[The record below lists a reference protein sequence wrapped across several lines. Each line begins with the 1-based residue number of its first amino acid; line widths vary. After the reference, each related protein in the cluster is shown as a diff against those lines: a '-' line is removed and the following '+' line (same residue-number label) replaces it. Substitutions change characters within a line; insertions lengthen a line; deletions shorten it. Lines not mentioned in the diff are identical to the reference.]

1 MAGAADRNFILQ
13 QGLEAPES
21 VRCPAVSSS
30 LLFQPRVVGTLTLA
44 GTLLQE
50 PAIFVFLAV
59 VLWWSALVPRWN
71 PFDHTFNA
79 TLGRRPGAP
88 RLGPAAAPRRFSQGM
103 AATFAT
109 GIASSLIAGWQAT
122 AWTLEGFM
130 LVAVTALVF
139 GRLCLG
145 SFIYYLLRGKVAFAV
160 RTLPW
165 GHETNTR

>member
-1 MAGAADRNFILQ
+1 MAGPADRNFILS
-13 QGLEAPES
+13 QGLEAPEAAS
-21 VRCPAVSSS
+21 CSPVSSS
-30 LLFQPRVVGTLTLA
+30 LRFQPRVVGTLTLA
-44 GTLLQE
+44 GTILQT

-88 RLGPAAAPRRFSQGM
+88 KLGPAAAPRRFSQGM

-109 GIASSLIAGWQAT
+109 GIASSLLAGWHVT

-130 LVAVTALVF
+130 LAAVTALVV
-139 GRLCLG
+139 GRLCFG
-145 SFIYYLLRGKVAFAV
+145 SFIYYTLKGQVAFAV

-165 GHETNTR
+165 VRAVKTR